1 MYSAFLSSVSIF
13 IMLIYLAVT
22 ALVVVFFIKAMIFMN
37 KETELK
43 QEQNNLLRK
52 LADKSEKKEQ

>member
-1 MYSAFLSSVSIF
+1 MYSAFFSSVSIF
-13 IMLIYLAVT
+13 IMLIYLAFS
-22 ALVVVFFIKAMIFMN
+22 ALIVVFLIKAMIFMN
-37 KETELK
+37 KEIELK